1 MKQEAEDIGFE
12 GKDILEYVKEQQK
25 LDREERAAWRETQK
39 MQAQADVE
47 LAKIR
52 AKAEAE
58 EKKRADELQAE
69 EKKRADE
76 LQAEEKRRAD
86 EIRFAQIEAEKE
98 LKIKEMELQAQQ
110 AQAQASANLAA
121 TPPPRNKDSKSLKL
135 PSFIDEKD
143 ELDSYLLRI
152 ERYAENASW
161 EKDTWAIK
169 LSALLTGTAMDVYTR
184 MSDADASDYDK
195 LKKALLTRYNYTEDG
210 YRKWFREATPETEET
225 PDQFVIRL
233 KNYLAKW
240 LELSG
245 SSPDN
250 FDALV
255 DLIVK
260 EQFINACSE
269 DLAMYLLERGPKDL
283 VELTTW
289 AQKYLIAHK
298 EQLGKSKA
306 TVQPRRVDQKKTT
319 QSKPDSS
326 QGRQRSLQ
334 CYRCRGFG
342 HRQSE
347 CGTKVIPGKDQKGSS
362 TPVSQSSQK
371 KTRAMVAQLD
381 EDGEKAFTC
390 VEVEG
395 TRSRSNS
402 KKSGTEGS
410 TNSDRAVYSAVC
422 RAQSNDGQTYVG
434 VGKLNGRPVKVLRD
448 TGCTGMIV
456 DRALVPEVLVIPG
469 SSGSLQM
476 VDHTLIDVPLA
487 NVYLDS
493 PYYKGHK
500 GHCRVMCVSSP
511 VYPVIIG
518 NVRGARR
525 MLPDPDWK
533 AEDQPGVRART
544 SGGNKDKDNDDNQG
558 GDIPAW
564 MFRRS
569 NQKTEKS
576 APKERDSKKKSA
588 QPKENDD
595 RVRRNV
601 KVMEGATEEKCVAG
615 PVVTR
620 AQAKKSDKV
629 HPLKVKEAMSSVDKS
644 TIENLQ
650 KKDSTLKKCFDRIW
664 KPIIRENYVGEF
676 YKKNGLLYRNHQE
689 TKTGRSF
696 NQLVVPKELRRQVM
710 SVNHESA
717 FSGHLGAKKTEVRI
731 LPNFFWPGLRQD
743 IIRFCRS
750 CDVCQRTVKRGSVK
764 KVPLGSM
771 PLIDTPFK
779 RVAVDIAGPI
789 APPSEAGHR

>member
-1 MKQEAEDIGFE
+1 MEPTLRSAQVLKQEAEDLGYE
-12 GKDILEYVKEQQK
+12 GKEIMEYVKEQQK
-25 LDREERAAWRETQK
+25 FDREERAAWRN
-39 MQAQADVE
+39 
-47 LAKIR
+47 IR
-52 AKAEAE
+52 MT
-58 EKKRADELQAE
+58 ELQTE
-69 EKKRADE
+69 
-76 LQAEEKRRAD
+76 AEEKRRAD
-86 EIRFAQIEAEKE
+86 EIKVQMAKIEAEKE
-98 LKIKEMELQAQQ
+98 LTLREMELKAQD
-110 AQAQASANLAA
+110 QASASLAA
-121 TPPPRNKDSKSLKL
+121 TPPPRNKDAKSPKL

-143 ELDSYLLRI
+143 ELDSYLLRF
-152 ERYAENASW
+152 ERYAEN
-161 EKDTWAIK
+161 
-169 LSALLTGTAMDVYTR
+169 
-184 MSDADASDYDK
+184 ASDYDK

-210 YRKWFREATPETEET
+210 YRKRFREATPETEET

-233 KNYLAKW
+233 KNYLSKW

-245 SSPDN
+245 SSPQN

-255 DLIVK
+255 DLIMK

-289 AQKYLIAHK
+289 AQEYLIAHK

-306 TVQPRRVDQKKTT
+306 TVQPRCVDQKKTT

-326 QGRQRSLQ
+326 QGLQRSLQ
-334 CYRCRGFG
+334 CYRCHGFG

-347 CGTKVIPGKDQKGSS
+347 CGTKISPGKDQKGSS

-456 DRALVPEVLVIPG
+456 DRALVPEVMVIPG

-476 VDHTLIDVPLA
+476 VGHTLIDVPLA
-487 NVYLDS
+487 NIYLDS
-493 PYYKGHK
+493 PYYK

-558 GDIPAW
+558 VDLPAW

-576 APKERDSKKKSA
+576 APKERDSKMKPA

-595 RVRRNV
+595 RARRNV
-601 KVMEGATEEKCVAG
+601 KVREGAT
-615 PVVTR
+615 
-620 AQAKKSDKV
+620 
-629 HPLKVKEAMSSVDKS
+629 
-644 TIENLQ
+644 
-650 KKDSTLKKCFDRIW
+650 
-664 KPIIRENYVGEF
+664 REVC
-676 YKKNGLLYRNHQE
+676 
-689 TKTGRSF
+689 
-696 NQLVVPKELRRQVM
+696 
-710 SVNHESA
+710 
-717 FSGHLGAKKTEVRI
+717 
-731 LPNFFWPGLRQD
+731 
-743 IIRFCRS
+743 CRTS
-750 CDVCQRTVKRGSVK
+750 CD
-764 KVPLGSM
+764 
-771 PLIDTPFK
+771 
-779 RVAVDIAGPI
+779 
-789 APPSEAGHR
+789 

>member
-1 MKQEAEDIGFE
+1 MDLKESRSVKIPVDRSFPACSAEVTKMEPTLRSTQVLKQEAEDIGLQ
-12 GKDILEYVKEQQK
+12 GKDIAEYVTRQQN
-25 LDREERAAWRETQK
+25 LDREERAQK
-39 MQAQADVE
+39 FH
-47 LAKIR
+47 
-52 AKAEAE
+52 AE
-58 EKKRADELQAE
+58 EKKRADEIRMAEIAAETE

-76 LQAEEKRRAD
+76 
-86 EIRFAQIEAEKE
+86 IRLAQIEIEKE

-110 AQAQASANLAA
+110 AQANTSAAI
-121 TPPPRNKDSKSLKL
+121 TPPPRNKDAKSPKL

-143 ELDSYLLRI
+143 ELDSYLLCF

-169 LSALLTGTAMDVYTR
+169 LSALLTGIAMEVYTR

-210 YRKWFREATPETEET
+210 YRKRFREATPETEET

-245 SSPDN
+245 SSPAN

-255 DLIVK
+255 DLVVK

-306 TVQPRRVDQKKTT
+306 TVQPRRADQKKTT

-326 QGRQRSLQ
+326 QGRQRLLR
-334 CYRCRGFG
+334 CYRCHGFG

-347 CGTKVIPGKDQKGSS
+347 CGTKISPGKDQKGSS

-395 TRSRSNS
+395 NRSRSNS
-402 KKSGTEGS
+402 KKGGTEGS

-422 RAQSNDGQTYVG
+422 RAQSNDGQTYVD

-456 DRALVPEVLVIPG
+456 DRALVPEVMVIPG

-476 VDHTLIDVPLA
+476 VDHMLIDVPLA

-493 PYYKGHK
+493 PYYKGR
-500 GHCRVMCVSSP
+500 CRVMCVSSP

-533 AEDQPGVRART
+533 AEEQPGVRART

-558 GDIPAW
+558 GHIPAW

-576 APKERDSKKKSA
+576 APKERDSKKKPA
-588 QPKENDD
+588 QPKEIDD
-595 RVRRNV
+595 HARRNV
-601 KVMEGATEEKCVAG
+601 KVKGTTEEKCVAG

-650 KKDSTLKKCFDRIW
+650 KRIRLLRSVLITL
-664 KPIIRENYVGEF
+664 VS
-676 YKKNGLLYRNHQE
+676 
-689 TKTGRSF
+689 RSS
-696 NQLVVPKELRRQVM
+696 E
-710 SVNHESA
+710 
-717 FSGHLGAKKTEVRI
+717 
-731 LPNFFWPGLRQD
+731 
-743 IIRFCRS
+743 
-750 CDVCQRTVKRGSVK
+750 RT
-764 KVPLGSM
+764 
-771 PLIDTPFK
+771 T
-779 RVAVDIAGPI
+779 
-789 APPSEAGHR
+789 